1 MSKTFLQLFEKYHPV
16 VEERE
21 LLERTENLGV
31 KIDKVNRRAE
41 VRLRFPSTVEKQR
54 LYAIEE
60 SVKKAYGLSS
70 FTILGITIKKVR
82 KWLATARKP
91 C

>member
-60 SVKKAYGLSS
+60 SVKKAYGLS
-70 FTILGITIKKVR
+70 
-82 KWLATARKP
+82 
-91 C
+91 